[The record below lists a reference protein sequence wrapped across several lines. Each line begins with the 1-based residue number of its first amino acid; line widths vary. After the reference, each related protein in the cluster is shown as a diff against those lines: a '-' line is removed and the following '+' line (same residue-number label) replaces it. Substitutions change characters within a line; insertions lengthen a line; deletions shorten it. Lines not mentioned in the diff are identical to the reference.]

1 MIDRINGGQSSIT
14 INPSN
19 SVHGDTI
26 KVKSAE
32 PIQQIH
38 DKNDQNQYSK
48 EKLEQV
54 VDGMN
59 QFVQAS
65 NTHLKFELHDKLN
78 EYYVKIIDDKTQEV
92 VKEIPSKRMLDIFA
106 EMEKHLGILVDKK
119 I

>member
-1 MIDRINGGQSSIT
+1 MIDRITGGQTSTS

-32 PIQQIH
+32 PVQQNL
-38 DKNDQNQYSK
+38 DKNDQKQYSK

-54 VDGMN
+54 IDGMN

-78 EYYVKIIDDKTQEV
+78 EYYVTIVDDKTQEV
-92 VKEIPSKRMLDIFA
+92 IKEIPSKRMLDIYA